1 MRGDEGV
8 LSNSIAFMTHP
19 QEGKEI
25 YYKFLLRKKRE
36 GKEKEKKKK
45 KRKTYAFGGSNSE
58 EQPSLENK
66 QQQELTAAFSV
77 NVHLLEPG
85 VWGLAEAGQTRDFW
99 APNLQVGSPHF
110 FFQSKVVL
118 GINPRSLGDVKHGGW

>member
-45 KRKTYAFGGSNSE
+45 KERPMLSGVLILKSNQALKTNNSKNLLLL
-58 EQPSLENK
+58 SL
-66 QQQELTAAFSV
+66 
-77 NVHLLEPG
+77 
-85 VWGLAEAGQTRDFW
+85 
-99 APNLQVGSPHF
+99 
-110 FFQSKVVL
+110 
-118 GINPRSLGDVKHGGW
+118 